1 MEVTPDRGGLNH
13 EVPMS
18 PLDHNESEG
27 CDAAA
32 AKDHLKGAE
41 AELRHAVSDLEKAE
55 AELRL
60 ADADVRKAERE
71 VEEAER
77 RDREIEVTV
86 DNKPKFV
93 KRGTYLV
100 STFKQLVGVAADREL
115 DVVHDGV
122 FKPLDDNKEITVHE
136 CEVFVSHARTGGSS

>member
-1 MEVTPDRGGLNH
+1 
-13 EVPMS
+13 MS
-18 PLDHNESEG
+18 TLDHNESEG
-27 CDAAA
+27 CGDAAA
-32 AKDHLKGAE
+32 KAHLKRAE
-41 AELRHAVSDLEKAE
+41 AELQHAVSDLEKAE
-55 AELRL
+55 AEVRE
-60 ADADVRKAERE
+60 AEADVHKAEQE

-77 RDREIEVTV
+77 RDREIEVIV

-122 FKPLDDNKEITVHE
+122 FKPLDDNKEITIHE
-136 CEVFVSHARTGGSS
+136 CEVFVSHVRTGGSS

>member
-1 MEVTPDRGGLNH
+1 
-13 EVPMS
+13 MS
-18 PLDHNESEG
+18 TLDHNESEG
-27 CDAAA
+27 CDDAA
-32 AKDHLKGAE
+32 AKDHLKRAE
-41 AELRHAVSDLEKAE
+41 AELQHAVTDLEKAE
-55 AELRL
+55 AEVGK
-60 ADADVRKAERE
+60 AEADVHKAEQE

-77 RDREIEVTV
+77 PDREIEVTV

-115 DVVHDGV
+115 DVVRDGV
-122 FKPLDDNKEITVHE
+122 FTPLDDNKEITIHE